1 MPMDMTQPEDRPG
14 DIVSRRPGTLVLMI
28 PLLILATLALLTTV
42 MATAAVIDSDTV
54 IDSTVEWSDEEYT
67 ITANVTVATGGAL
80 TINGSDLVFDA
91 PEGVLVGL
99 LVEPDGEL
107 ILLNVIASAPHVP
120 FYIYSDGTT
129 TIVESQLSGLYFS
142 EDTEGLVGLVGG
154 VVANSGRLT
163 LEGVDIISTGVGVS
177 AYDCDLTVDGLDLT
191 GGDYGIIMD
200 NVEADL
206 ADVNAYDMF
215 MAFAI
220 QDSTVSLADATVEG
234 VNWTLWAMTS
244 DVAIT
249 RMDSRSDGD
258 HLAFENSTSSITDS
272 YFYDGQEGAVAL
284 LGYMEVER
292 CHFNSTRTAIEVLYA
307 EGRIVDTLVE
317 DCADMAIV
325 LSFIGYAAEVPS
337 FEFDN
342 VTVRNGAEAAVD
354 IDSSGGIILS
364 NLTVEGCGDGINVA
378 SSEVTFRDVLIT
390 GSTQCRP
397 WGCSYK
403 ATGTGILVETSAL
416 QLINVS
422 ILGSNG
428 PAVSSYWSNV
438 NATSSNFK
446 DGNASGLLLVYSA
459 PSLDQCEVSGNAWWG
474 IESLGFDIDPEE
486 LDATWGNDLAD
497 IRMNMTI
504 NVKVVDHE
512 GKWLSF
518 AEVTAKSHDLTV
530 GPYTTG
536 FEGSTQTYELAI
548 LEWTDGG
555 DTVDYNP
562 WTFEVV
568 YGEFTN
574 GTSVVVQL
582 GVAQII
588 LHVQVLRADLV
599 IASMSSSKEVDW
611 GTQTRIGAV
620 VGNVG
625 NHTVESVILTF
636 YYRDANGFQRV
647 IGETRLGPIAPGG
660 EDEDSFNW
668 GPDTRGEYT
677 IVAFVDVDD
686 LVDEEDEDNN
696 RAEREMTVNGDS
708 ASAPGPGALMAI
720 AVIALAGLASIA
732 ARRQDP

>member
-14 DIVSRRPGTLVLMI
+14 DTVSRRPRTLVLLI
-28 PLLILATLALLTTV
+28 PLLILATLALLATV

-54 IDSTVEWSDEEYT
+54 IDTTVEWSDEEYT
-67 ITANVTVATGGAL
+67 ITANVTIATGGAL

-91 PEGVLVGL
+91 PDGVLVGL
-99 LVEPDGEL
+99 IVEPNGEL
-107 ILLNVIASAPHVP
+107 ILLNVIASAPSVP

-129 TIVESQLSGLYFS
+129 TIVNSQLSGIYFS
-142 EDTEGLVGLVGG
+142 EANEGLVGLVGG

-191 GGDYGIIMD
+191 GGDYGIIME

-206 ADVNAYDMF
+206 ANVNANDMV

-220 QDSTVSLADATVEG
+220 QDSTVRLADATVAG

-284 LGYMEVER
+284 LGYMEIER
-292 CHFNSTRTAIEVLYA
+292 CHFNSTRTAIEILYA

-325 LSFIGYAAEVPS
+325 LSFIGYSAEVPS

-342 VTVRNGAEAAVD
+342 VTVRDSAEAAVD
-354 IDSSGGIILS
+354 IDSSGGITLS

-390 GSTQCRP
+390 SSTQCRP

-416 QLINVS
+416 QLFNVS
-422 ILGSNG
+422 IVGSNG
-428 PAVSSYWSNV
+428 PAISSHFSYV
-438 NATSSNFK
+438 NATGSTFK
-446 DGNASGLLLVYSA
+446 DGNASGLLLLYSA

-474 IESLGFDIDPEE
+474 IESMGFDIDPEE
-486 LDATWGNDLAD
+486 LDATWGNNLAD

-504 NVKVVDHE
+504 NARVVDHE

-548 LEWTDGG
+548 LEWTAGG

-562 WTFEVV
+562 WTFDVV

-574 GTSVVVQL
+574 GTDVVVQL

-588 LHVQVLRADLV
+588 LYVEVLRADLV
-599 IASMSSSKEVDW
+599 IASMSSPKEVDRDA
-611 GTQTRIGAV
+611 QAEIGAIV
-620 VGNVG
+620 ENVG
-625 NHTVESVILTF
+625 NNSVESFILTF

-647 IGETRLGPIAPGG
+647 IGEARLGPIPPG
-660 EDEDSFNW
+660 EKDEGVITW
-668 GPDTRGEYT
+668 APDTRGEYT
-677 IVAFVDVDD
+677 IVASIDVDD
-686 LVDEEDEDNN
+686 KVDEEDDDNN
-696 RAEREMTVNGDS
+696 RAERDMTVTGRSSNT
-708 ASAPGPGALMAI
+708 PGPGALMAL
-720 AVIALAGLASIA
+720 AVMALAGLASVV
-732 ARRQDP
+732 ARRRST